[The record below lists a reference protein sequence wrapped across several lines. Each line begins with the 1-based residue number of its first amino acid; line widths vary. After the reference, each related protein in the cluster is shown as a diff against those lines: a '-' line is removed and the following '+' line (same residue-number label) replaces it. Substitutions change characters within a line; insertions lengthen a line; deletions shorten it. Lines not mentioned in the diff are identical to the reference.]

1 MIFYLN
7 ISGEFLLRDLK
18 NLFSLRNLPDQ
29 SLEDLLKLKSIPDNI
44 LALWKEEEALE
55 NTPQVKF
62 LSSKFYGFPQNN

>member
-55 NTPQVKF
+55 NTPEVKF
-62 LSSKFYGFPQNN
+62 LYNAMQMTG